1 MSDKDNYGVH
11 RKFLKTA
18 EFEILVLKIPENEIE
33 DKLTYLS
40 SEKGQITR
48 SLFEDFVIAT
58 CIANVNQLL
67 FHLNQQVTDPP
78 DLVEIRKELINYI
91 LEVNPLLEPRNL
103 IINRNHVV
111 KLKTGRKKKGEMLLT
126 DNKSWQISYYD
137 DLVNV
142 SKELDKKLKD
152 ITPPI
157 KNGDR
162 ESSNWIP
169 KNIEE
174 LEFTVVKKWWRR
186 ISGYV
191 EIKKYSPHDVENI
204 LKQRFF
210 HNRSSFETF
219 IVSVCVNEFEDL
231 FNMLDDLGIPKNVAP
246 PILMHELYELCRSC
260 NEFLTFKNAQ
270 DLASAESNEE
280 EEQSD
285 NPFATSSRV
294 PSALSKLSSKKTT
307 KKRSFKEMPKE
318 DILRLGDNMKVF
330 LIGQDEAVD
339 TVADAIQRAGVGL
352 KDPNKPLGSFLFAG
366 RTGVGKTLA
375 TKVLA
380 DELIKGSKDN
390 MVTIDC
396 SEYTADHEYS
406 KLIGAPA
413 GYVGHEHGG
422 YLTNALAKNPFTVVV
437 FDEIE
442 KASFKVHQLLLQI
455 LEEGRLTDGKGK
467 TVSFKD
473 AVVVMT
479 SNIGVKEIEAIKKT
493 IGFGDAA
500 VLTEEKKNQALT
512 EALKKKFKPELLNR
526 IDAIVNFRNLVKKD
540 YMRII
545 DIELYKLSENLKS
558 NDSDYKDVELKFD
571 NKIKD
576 FIYKKG
582 INEEYG
588 ARPLKRC
595 IEQEISTPLARKLLS
610 EGAEPDLVITISA
623 EKGKVV
629 FATSKKAVSPPFYIS
644 DNYQKLISTVV
655 EAS

>member
-11 RKFLKTA
+11 RRFLKTA
-18 EFEILVLKIPENEIE
+18 EFEILVLKIPDNEIE

-48 SLFEDFVIAT
+48 SLFEDFIIAT

-78 DLVEIRKELINYI
+78 DLVKIRKELISYI

-103 IINRNHVV
+103 IINRNYVV
-111 KLKTGRKKKGEMLLT
+111 KPKTGRKKKGEMLLT
-126 DNKSWQISYYD
+126 ENKRWPTSYYD

-142 SKELDKKLKD
+142 SKELDKIVPSSKNED
-152 ITPPI
+152 DNNDTPR
-157 KNGDR
+157 D
-162 ESSNWIP
+162 SQL
-169 KNIEE
+169 KNIED
-174 LEFTVVKKWWRR
+174 LGFDIVKKWWRR

-191 EIKKYSPHDVENI
+191 EIKRFSPHDVESI

-270 DLASAESNEE
+270 GLACADNNDE
-280 EEQSD
+280 EEQD
-285 NPFATSSRV
+285 NPFASARSTS
-294 PSALSKLSSKKTT
+294 PLSKLSKKTT

-318 DILRLGDNMKVF
+318 DILRLGDNMRVF

-339 TVADAIQRAGVGL
+339 TVSDAIQRAGVGL

-422 YLTNALAKNPFTVVV
+422 FLTNALAKNPFTVVV

-442 KASFKVHQLLLQI
+442 KASYRVHQLLLQI

-467 TVSFKD
+467 TVPFKD
-473 AVVVMT
+473 AVVIMT

-500 VLTEEKKNQALT
+500 NLTEEKKNLALT

-545 DIELYKLSENLKS
+545 DIELYKLSENLKN
-558 NDSDYKDVELKFD
+558 NDSEYKDIELKFD

-576 FIYKKG
+576 FVYKKG

-595 IEQEISTPLARKLLS
+595 IEKEISTPLARRLLS
-610 EGAEPDLVITISA
+610 EGVDSDLIVSVSA
-623 EKGKVV
+623 EKGKVI
-629 FATSKKAVSPPFYIS
+629 FTSHKKAISPPFYIS
-644 DNYQKLISTVV
+644 DGYQKLISTVV
-655 EAS
+655 ETS